1 MIRRLIFEGA
11 IMKSKA
17 TREKKKRGK
26 KRSIGAQSLL
36 YCEHTPDYCEE
47 DNATL
52 LMLSWKTVFDW

>member
-1 MIRRLIFEGA
+1 LTRRLIFEGA
-11 IMKSKA
+11 VMKSKA
-17 TREKKKRGK
+17 RREKKGGK